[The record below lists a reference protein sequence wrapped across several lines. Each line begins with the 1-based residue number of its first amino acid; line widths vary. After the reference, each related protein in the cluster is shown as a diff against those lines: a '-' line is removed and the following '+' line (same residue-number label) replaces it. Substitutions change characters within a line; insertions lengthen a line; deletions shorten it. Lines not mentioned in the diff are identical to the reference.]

1 MKKGFPVVLCVLAVF
16 CFTGVVMAA
25 EKAGAKPTAKPA
37 VKAAEKPAAKAA
49 EKPAEAK
56 SGEALFKEHCTMCHA
71 DGGNIINPKK
81 TLHKKDREANNIL
94 SEEDIVRV
102 MRNPGPGMT
111 AFDDKTISDKDA
123 QEIAKHVIK
132 TFN

>member
-1 MKKGFPVVLCVLAVF
+1 MKKGFLVVLIVLVV

-25 EKAGAKPTAKPA
+25 DKAAGKPAAKPA
-37 VKAAEKPAAKAA
+37 VKPAVKPAEMPA

-56 SGEALFKEHCTMCHA
+56 SGEALFKEHCTMCHTE
-71 DGGNIINPKK
+71 GGNIINPKK
-81 TLHKKDREANNIL
+81 TLSKKDRESNNIRG
-94 SEEDIVRV
+94 EADIIRV

-123 QEIAKHVIK
+123 QEIAKYVIK
-132 TFN
+132 AFN

>member
-1 MKKGFPVVLCVLAVF
+1 
-16 CFTGVVMAA
+16 MAA
-25 EKAGAKPTAKPA
+25 EKAAKKPA
-37 VKAAEKPAAKAA
+37 AKPAAKAA
-49 EKPAEAK
+49 EKPAEMPAEKAAERPAEAK

-81 TLHKKDREANNIL
+81 TLSKKDRESNNIRT
-94 SEEDIVRV
+94 EADILRV

-111 AFDDKTISDKDA
+111 AFDEKTLPEKDA
-123 QEIAKHVIK
+123 LEIAKHVIK